1 MLSMAS
7 GLRSDPLFGG
17 LARPP
22 VLLGLPIQALLFIT
36 SGSAVAYLVANMLQT
51 NVMWKIGALGS
62 GIVLYGI
69 ARLICAKDP
78 RAFRYLGL
86 QLNTKAMHRTRG
98 YWRAGSYS
106 PLPHR
111 KRR

>member
-1 MLSMAS
+1 MAN

-22 VLLGLPIQALLFIT
+22 VLLGLPIQVLLLIT
-36 SGSAVAYLVANMLQT
+36 AGSASAYLVANMLQT
-51 NVMWKIGALGS
+51 SVAWKIAALGL
-62 GIVLYGI
+62 GAILYGI

-86 QLNTKAMHRTRG
+86 HLNTKAMHRTRKF
-98 YWRAGSYS
+98 WRAGSYS
-106 PLPHR
+106 PVPHR
-111 KRR
+111 QRR

>member
-1 MLSMAS
+1 MAD

-22 VLLGLPIQALLFIT
+22 VLLGLPIQALLGIVA
-36 SGSAVAYLVANMLQT
+36 GSTIAYLVANMLQT
-51 NVMWKIGALGS
+51 NVIWKVGALGI

-78 RAFRYLGL
+78 RAFRYLAL

-106 PLPHR
+106 PMPHR
-111 KRR
+111 KR

>member
-1 MLSMAS
+1 MSN

-22 VLLGLPIQALLFIT
+22 VLLGLPIQALIFILA
-36 SGSAVAYLVANMLQT
+36 GSTMAFLIANMLQAS
-51 NVMWKIGALGS
+51 VIWKIGALGT

-78 RAFRYLGL
+78 RAFRYLAL

-98 YWRAGSYS
+98 YWKSGSYS

-111 KRR
+111 KRC

>member
-1 MLSMAS
+1 
-7 GLRSDPLFGG
+7 
-17 LARPP
+17 
-22 VLLGLPIQALLFIT
+22 V
-36 SGSAVAYLVANMLQT
+36 
-51 NVMWKIGALGS
+51 
-62 GIVLYGI
+62 VLYGI